1 MIKEEKELEE
11 VKNLVVGN
19 KTTAVVLFFTSTSKS
34 KMLSTAWRDESLV
47 EIEVAAAPNAKA
59 HKQPW
64 YEYPRQI
71 SNPPLL
77 HFEDAVDIFQCA
89 AVVHH
94 GGVGTTVAGIE
105 LELYQIAPIEVL
117 GRITTGI
124 DLGHLRTR
132 KKKRPK
138 RRKREGRMKPKVKVG
153 IG

>member
-1 MIKEEKELEE
+1 MKELEDGTQSIDS
-11 VKNLVVGN
+11 L
-19 KTTAVVLFFTSTSKS
+19 
-34 KMLSTAWRDESLV
+34 LSTLTSAETLGQVSIIEKSLAG
-47 EIEVAAAPNAKA
+47 IEVAAFPNANV

-71 SNPPLL
+71 CNPLLL

-89 AVVHH
+89 TMVHH
-94 GGVGTTVAGIE
+94 GGVGTNVVGIE

-132 KKKRPK
+132 KKKWPR
-138 RRKREGRMKPKVKVG
+138 RRKREGRMKLKVKVG